1 MFDFNFALDPE
12 TSKVPLVYPPV
23 MHMIMIFET
32 NPFTAQCWTDPSD
45 SSRIDSSSAEVAPF
59 VSKNIRTEKSDAN
72 VSEPQPVV
80 LEKQNNKRSACQ
92 TQEDV
97 TNAQKKSR
105 TSRTAGPF
113 KCTVQADPPA
123 PRSQNGAG

>member
-1 MFDFNFALDPE
+1 MDPK
-12 TSKVPLVYPPV
+12 TSKVTLVHPPV
-23 MHMIMIFET
+23 MHIIFET
-32 NPFTAQCWTDPSD
+32 NPFSAQHWDDGYYSFF
-45 SSRIDSSSAEVAPF
+45 DSSSAEVAPF
-59 VSKNIRTEKSDAN
+59 LSKGIHTEKSDAN

-97 TNAQKKSR
+97 MNAQKKSR
-105 TSRTAGPF
+105 SSRTAGPF

>member
-1 MFDFNFALDPE
+1 MHEPAENFL
-12 TSKVPLVYPPV
+12 LWYP
-23 MHMIMIFET
+23 FA
-32 NPFTAQCWTDPSD
+32 AQHWANGYY
-45 SSRIDSSSAEVAPF
+45 SRIDSSSAEVAPF

-105 TSRTAGPF
+105 TAEPF
-113 KCTVQADPPA
+113 KCPVQADPLPCEA
-123 PRSQNGAG
+123 RMVQVRKIDPSGSLHDSQGA